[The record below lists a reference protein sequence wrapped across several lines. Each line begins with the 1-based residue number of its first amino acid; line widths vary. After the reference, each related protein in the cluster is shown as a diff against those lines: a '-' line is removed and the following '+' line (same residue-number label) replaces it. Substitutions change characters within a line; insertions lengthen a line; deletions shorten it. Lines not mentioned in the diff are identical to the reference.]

1 MFALKQLQQRGHI
14 RSFSVFDTTEHV
26 RELRDVQFPIGTI
39 AMLGDVKQMY
49 TNVEHKR
56 MKTVIE
62 WVLGLIN
69 MHFAQDIFVPT
80 ARASPPMW
88 NGTRR
93 SPTIKGHVITIEYMK
108 QVLFYDLRHIFFT
121 VGNKL
126 IRQTLGIPMGSP
138 CSPALAVALCMYA
151 EHAFAIAHPGEIL
164 RGYRYIDDIL
174 VFAKPSLTEQR
185 LADIYDAPL
194 ELEIEQYDTEV
205 GFRFLESWMDV
216 HQLQSH
222 GSINLVHFN
231 KNAHRLSINKRPLKN
246 IVHFT
251 SCVPQHQ
258 AFGGVV
264 GALTRVSNNSW
275 GTKATQLSAAMIL
288 QQCEM
293 QGASQRIVR
302 TAAQRMAAKKTKE

>member
-1 MFALKQLQQRGHI
+1 MNVFEAGSRQNWSSTPGQEPFAK
-14 RSFSVFDTTEHV
+14 
-26 RELRDVQFPIGTI
+26 P
-39 AMLGDVKQMY
+39 
-49 TNVEHKR
+49 
-56 MKTVIE
+56 
-62 WVLGLIN
+62 
-69 MHFAQDIFVPT
+69 
-80 ARASPPMW
+80 
-88 NGTRR
+88 RR
-93 SPTIKGHVITIEYMK
+93 SVITIEYMK
-108 QVLFYDLRHIFFT
+108 QVLFYDLCHIFFT

-264 GALTRVSNNSW
+264 GALTRASNNSW
-275 GTKATQLSAAMIL
+275 GAKATQLSAAMIL

-302 TAAQRMAAKKTKE
+302 TAAQRMAANDKSWDLLG